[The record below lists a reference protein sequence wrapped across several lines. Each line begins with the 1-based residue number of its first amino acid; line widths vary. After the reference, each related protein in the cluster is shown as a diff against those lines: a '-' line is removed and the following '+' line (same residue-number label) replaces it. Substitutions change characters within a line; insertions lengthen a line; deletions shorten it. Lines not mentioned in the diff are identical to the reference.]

1 MSNDHNSILN
11 SQQSSVYFRTFYYIR
26 KTNQIRIIGKKLIL
40 KLKKNNIGYRK
51 LCFEIDKLISDLE
64 NFSPSENSINEIRAD
79 ADCVHNDGFYFF
91 DINIHRILI
100 LIELDDDSEATILWA
115 GSHQEYELT
124 FKNNKSTIEKWLRK
138 NGYID

>member
-1 MSNDHNSILN
+1 M
-11 SQQSSVYFRTFYYIR
+11 
-26 KTNQIRIIGKKLIL
+26 
-40 KLKKNNIGYRK
+40 
-51 LCFEIDKLISDLE
+51 
-64 NFSPSENSINEIRAD
+64 NFSPSENCISEIRTD

-100 LIELDDDSEATILWA
+100 LIEFDDDGEATILWA